1 MEAEDEDFNNDCNVL
16 DDEEEALGVLRAKQA
31 DQAQRLKDNQ
41 TQVLQKVCHV
51 ESQLLDVTS
60 LVSQLQQEVSTLA
73 EQ

>member
-41 TQVLQKVCHV
+41 AQVLQKVCHV